1 MSLNQS
7 KGSAH
12 TNLSCLFIFISF
24 IYFSFETGSPGWL
37 QTDRVAKVILELF
50 LQLPPLPECWD
61 HKQIPWPYFYFLK
74 VACG

>member
-50 LQLPPLPECWD
+50 LQLP
-61 HKQIPWPYFYFLK
+61 HFLS
-74 VACG
+74 AGITSRYPGLIFIF